1 MTPVFTSSRP
11 GCHGGQRGAAL
22 RPPRRTW
29 LRRWAACA
37 AAVAALF
44 VSVVGNTAWAQTAT
58 NAKPAPEVWAKDM
71 REEVV
76 RINVTVTDMYGR
88 QETRPMPITVF
99 RPTGEGRRPLVVF
112 NHGRAVD
119 SQRAA
124 QGRSRAEHTARH
136 AASLPNGDASRGLMV
151 GVSVGGL
158 TSLTTV
164 AHRMTGYANSWLPSR
179 HAPLPWATR
188 GLGVTPRL
196 TASLAGRWGF
206 ASAAASIARS
216 VPWMTT
222 WSGPARGDA
231 RPRE

>member
-11 GCHGGQRGAAL
+11 GCHGGLRGAAL
-22 RPPRRTW
+22 RQPRRTW
-29 LRRWAACA
+29 QRGWAACA
-37 AAVAALF
+37 TAVAALF
-44 VSVVGNTAWAQTAT
+44 VNVVGNTAWAQTAT
-58 NAKPAPEVWAKDM
+58 NVKPAPEVWAKDM

-76 RINVTVTDMYGR
+76 RTDVTVTDMYGR

-99 RPTGEGRRPLVVF
+99 RPAGEGRHPLVVF

-119 SQRAA
+119 S
-124 QGRSRAEHTARH
+124 
-136 AASLPNGDASRGLMV
+136 
-151 GVSVGGL
+151 L

-164 AHRMTGYANSWLPSR
+164 ARRMAGYANSWLPSR
-179 HAPLPWATR
+179 QAPLLRATK
-188 GLGVTPRL
+188 GPGVTPRL